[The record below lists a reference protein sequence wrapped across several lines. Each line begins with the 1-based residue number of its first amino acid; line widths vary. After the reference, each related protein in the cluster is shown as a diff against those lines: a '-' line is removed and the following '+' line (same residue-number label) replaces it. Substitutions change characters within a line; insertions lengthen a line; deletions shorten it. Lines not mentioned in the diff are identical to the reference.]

1 VNLNEYVPRS
11 VFTPLHNRD
20 KRWVCVVAHRR
31 CGKTVAMCADLVIG
45 ALETAL
51 PKPQF
56 AYMAPQRDQAKRVA
70 WTYLKDLTRPMW
82 SKPPNESELKIT
94 INNGHGGEST
104 IYVAGAD
111 NYDALRG
118 MYFDGVVLD
127 EVGQIRPSAWYKV
140 LRPALSDRRGWA
152 IFAGTP
158 AGKNMFWN
166 LREEARM
173 NPSTHMLL
181 ELPASKTGIIH
192 PDELRDAKA
201 QMTEDAF
208 AVEYECS
215 FDAAVPGAYF
225 AKQIGEA
232 YNEGRI
238 GKHPVD
244 PAFPVNLVADLGFT
258 DSCSW
263 WGWQDTRDGTRIVD
277 FMEDD
282 NQPIQFYIDWVK
294 SRPYLVNP
302 KGIFLPHDAKA
313 KSLQTGKSIVEQL
326 AAQLDIANLA
336 VVPDIGVQN
345 GIQAVRMM
353 LPRVW
358 FDAERCS
365 DGIEALRQYQ
375 REYDEDKKAFRQSP
389 RHDFSSHPSDAF
401 RMVAVSW
408 SEVADK
414 PPAPEAKPLIVGPEN
429 TVTLNDMWAVHDRT
443 PSKRARI

>member
-1 VNLNEYVPRS
+1 MNLNEYVPRS

-173 NPSTHMLL
+173 NPQTHMLL

-201 QMTEDAF
+201 QMTEEAF
-208 AVEYECS
+208 LVEYECS

-238 GKHPVD
+238 GKHAVD

-263 WGWQDTRDGTRIVD
+263 WGWQETRDGIRIVD

-282 NQPIQFYIDWVK
+282 NQPIQHYIDWVK

-302 KGIFLPHDAKA
+302 KGIFLPHDARA
-313 KSLQTGKSIVEQL
+313 KSLQTGKSIIEQFL
-326 AAQLDIANLA
+326 A
-336 VVPDIGVQN
+336 N
-345 GIQAVRMM
+345 GIRPNLVPEMSLQ
-353 LPRVW
+353 
-358 FDAERCS
+358 
-365 DGIEALRQYQ
+365 DGIEA
-375 REYDEDKKAFRQSP
+375 A
-389 RHDFSSHPSDAF
+389 
-401 RMVAVSW
+401 RMVLPHCYFDEEKTYEGLEHLRAYMREWDEKTQTYRNRPKHDQHSHA
-408 SEVADK
+408 SDSFRYLALAARPSSRK
-414 PPAPEAKPLIVGPEN
+414 SSR
-429 TVTLNDMWAVHDRT
+429 VTTISSLPKGSANYAFALNDIWDCQQVQSGRVG
-443 PSKRARI
+443 

>member
-1 VNLNEYVPRS
+1 MNLNEYKPRD
-11 VFTPLHNRD
+11 VFAPLHNRS

-31 CGKTVAMCADLVIG
+31 AGKTVAMCADLVIG

-173 NPSTHMLL
+173 NPETHLLL

-192 PDELRDAKA
+192 PEELRDAKA

-208 AVEYECS
+208 LVEYECS

-225 AKQIGEA
+225 ARQIGEA
-232 YNEGRI
+232 YSEGRI
-238 GKHPVD
+238 GKHAID
-244 PAFPVNLVADLGFT
+244 PAFPVNLVADLGYT

-263 WGWQDTRDGTRIVD
+263 WGWQETHDGLRIVD

-282 NQPIQFYIDWVK
+282 NQPIQHYIDWVK

-313 KSLQTGKSIVEQL
+313 KSLQTGKSIIEQFL
-326 AAQLDIANLA
+326 A
-336 VVPDIGVQN
+336 N
-345 GIQAVRMM
+345 GIRPNLVPEMSLQ
-353 LPRVW
+353 
-358 FDAERCS
+358 
-365 DGIEALRQYQ
+365 DGIEAARLVIPSCYFDEEKTYEGLEHLRAYM
-375 REYDEDKKAFRQSP
+375 REWDEKTQTYRNRPKHDQHSHASDSFRYLALAARPVSRKSKRVNTITSLPGVGASYAF
-389 RHDFSSHPSDAF
+389 A
-401 RMVAVSW
+401 
-408 SEVADK
+408 
-414 PPAPEAKPLIVGPEN
+414 
-429 TVTLNDMWAVHDRT
+429 LNDIWDCQQPQSGRVG
-443 PSKRARI
+443 

>member
-1 VNLNEYVPRS
+1 MNLNEYQPRS
-11 VFTPLHNRD
+11 VFVPLHNRD
-20 KRWVCVVAHRR
+20 KRWTVVVAHRR

-173 NPSTHMLL
+173 NKDSHMLI

-201 QMTEDAF
+201 QMTEEAF
-208 AVEYECS
+208 LVEYECS
-215 FDAAVPGAYF
+215 FDAAVPGAYY
-225 AKQIGEA
+225 AKQIGDA
-232 YNEGRI
+232 YADGRI
-238 GKHPVD
+238 GKHAVD
-244 PAFPVNLVADLGFT
+244 PELPVNLVADLGYT

-263 WGWQDTRDGTRIVD
+263 WGWQETPDGYRIVD

-282 NQPIQFYIDWVK
+282 NQPIKHYIDWVK
-294 SRPYLVNP
+294 SRAYKV
-302 KGIFLPHDAKA
+302 GHVYLPHDAKA
-313 KSLQTGKSIVEQL
+313 KSLQTGKSIVEQFL
-326 AAQLDIANLA
+326 
-336 VVPDIGVQN
+336 QN
-345 GIQAVRMM
+345 GIQ
-353 LPRVW
+353 PRLVP
-358 FDAERCS
+358 EMS
-365 DGIEALRQYQ
+365 LQDGIEAARMILPECWFDEEPTYDGVDHLRAYMREWDERTQTYRNRPKHDQHSHASDSFRYLALAARKTVRKSKGGNKIQSKQSGGVNYQ
-375 REYDEDKKAFRQSP
+375 FALDDIWDTAPVQS
-389 RHDFSSHPSDAF
+389 
-401 RMVAVSW
+401 
-408 SEVADK
+408 
-414 PPAPEAKPLIVGPEN
+414 G
-429 TVTLNDMWAVHDRT
+429 
-443 PSKRARI
+443 RIG

>member
-1 VNLNEYVPRS
+1 MNLNEYQPRD
-11 VFTPLHNRD
+11 VFKPLHNRS

-31 CGKTVAMCADLVIG
+31 AGKTVAMCADLVIG

-173 NPSTHMLL
+173 NPETHLLL

-208 AVEYECS
+208 LVEYECS
-215 FDAAVPGAYF
+215 FDAAIPGAYY
-225 AKQIGEA
+225 AKIIGDA
-232 YNEGRI
+232 YGDGRI
-238 GKHPVD
+238 GKHPID
-244 PAFPVNLVADLGFT
+244 PAFPVHLAADLGFT

-263 WGWQDTRDGTRIVD
+263 WGWQEVPGGYRVVD

-282 NQPIQFYIDWVK
+282 NQPIQHYIDWVK
-294 SRPYLVNP
+294 SRPYKV
-302 KGIFLPHDAKA
+302 GTVWLPHDARA
-313 KSLQTGKSIVEQL
+313 KSLQTGKSIIEQFL
-326 AAQLDIANLA
+326 A
-336 VVPDIGVQN
+336 N
-345 GIQAVRMM
+345 GIQPRMVPEM
-353 LPRVW
+353 SLQ
-358 FDAERCS
+358 
-365 DGIEALRQYQ
+365 DGIEAARLVLPKCWFDEEPTYDGLDHLRAYM
-375 REYDEDKKAFRQSP
+375 REWDERSQTYRNRPK
-389 RHDFSSHPSDAF
+389 HDQHSHASDAF
-401 RMVAVSW
+401 RYLAL
-408 SEVADK
+408 A
-414 PPAPEAKPLIVGPEN
+414 AGPVKGK
-429 TVTLNDMWAVHDRT
+429 TQRGPKIT
-443 PSKRARI
+443 PSQAKGAHYAFSLDQIWDTAPQPEMRIG

>member
-1 VNLNEYVPRS
+1 MNLNEYQPRS
-11 VFTPLHNRD
+11 VFVPLHNRD
-20 KRWVCVVAHRR
+20 KRWTVVVAHRR

-94 INNGHGGEST
+94 VNNGHGGEST

-166 LREEARM
+166 LREEARL
-173 NPSTHMLL
+173 NPDTHQLL

-192 PDELRDAKA
+192 PDELRDAKV
-201 QMTEDAF
+201 QMTPEAF
-208 AVEYECS
+208 EVEYECS
-215 FDAAVPGAYF
+215 FDAAVPGAYY

-232 YNEGRI
+232 YEQGRI
-238 GKHPVD
+238 G
-244 PAFPVNLVADLGFT
+244 AFPVDKDLPVHLVADLGFT

-263 WGWQDTRDGTRIVD
+263 WGWQETPDGYRVVE

-282 NQPIQFYIDWVK
+282 NQPIKHYIDWVK
-294 SRPYLVNP
+294 SRPYKVG
-302 KGIFLPHDAKA
+302 KVWLPHDARA
-313 KSLQTGKSIVEQL
+313 KSLQTGKSIIEQFL
-326 AAQLDIANLA
+326 AS
-336 VVPDIGVQN
+336 
-345 GIQAVRMM
+345 GITPQIVTEMS
-353 LPRVW
+353 LQ
-358 FDAERCS
+358 
-365 DGIEALRQYQ
+365 DGIEAARLILPDCYFDETVTYDGVDHLRAYM
-375 REYDEDKKAFRQSP
+375 REWDERTQTYRNKPK
-389 RHDFSSHPSDAF
+389 HDQHSHASDAF
-401 RMVAVSW
+401 RYLALAARKKMRKTGHVSKIASQRSQGAHYRFALEDIW
-408 SEVADK
+408 DT
-414 PPAPEAKPLIVGPEN
+414 APVQSG
-429 TVTLNDMWAVHDRT
+429 
-443 PSKRARI
+443 RIG

>member
-1 VNLNEYVPRS
+1 MNLNEYKPRD
-11 VFTPLHNRD
+11 VFAPLHNRS

-31 CGKTVAMCADLVIG
+31 AGKTVAMCADLVIG

-173 NPSTHMLL
+173 NPETHLLL

-192 PDELRDAKA
+192 PEELRDAKA

-208 AVEYECS
+208 LVEYECS

-225 AKQIGEA
+225 ARQIGEA
-232 YNEGRI
+232 YSEGRI
-238 GKHPVD
+238 GKHAID
-244 PAFPVNLVADLGFT
+244 PAFPVNLVADLGYT

-263 WGWQDTRDGTRIVD
+263 WGWQETHDGLRIVD

-282 NQPIQFYIDWVK
+282 NQPIQHYIDWVK

-302 KGIFLPHDAKA
+302 KGIFLPHDARA
-313 KSLQTGKSIVEQL
+313 KSLQTGKSIIEQFL
-326 AAQLDIANLA
+326 A
-336 VVPDIGVQN
+336 N
-345 GIQAVRMM
+345 GIRPNLVPEMSLQ
-353 LPRVW
+353 
-358 FDAERCS
+358 
-365 DGIEALRQYQ
+365 DGIEAARLVIPTCYFDEEKTYEGLEHLRAYM
-375 REYDEDKKAFRQSP
+375 REWDEKTQTYRNRPKHDQHSHASDSFRYLALAARPVSRKSRRVTTITTLPGAGASYAF
-389 RHDFSSHPSDAF
+389 A
-401 RMVAVSW
+401 
-408 SEVADK
+408 
-414 PPAPEAKPLIVGPEN
+414 
-429 TVTLNDMWAVHDRT
+429 LNDIWDCQQPQSGRVG
-443 PSKRARI
+443 

>member
-173 NPSTHMLL
+173 NPETHLLL

-201 QMTEDAF
+201 QMTEEAF
-208 AVEYECS
+208 LVEYECS

-244 PAFPVNLVADLGFT
+244 PAFPVNLVADLGYT

-263 WGWQDTRDGTRIVD
+263 WGWQETRDGIRIVD

-282 NQPIQFYIDWVK
+282 NQPIQHYIDWVK

-302 KGIFLPHDAKA
+302 KGIFLPHDARA
-313 KSLQTGKSIVEQL
+313 KSLQTGKSIIEQFL
-326 AAQLDIANLA
+326 A
-336 VVPDIGVQN
+336 N
-345 GIQAVRMM
+345 GIRPNLVPEMSLQ
-353 LPRVW
+353 
-358 FDAERCS
+358 
-365 DGIEALRQYQ
+365 DGIEAARLTIPTCYFDEEKTYEGLEHLRAYM
-375 REYDEDKKAFRQSP
+375 REWDEKTQTYRNRPKHDQHSHASDSFRYLALAARPTSRKSSRVTTISSLPKGGASYAF
-389 RHDFSSHPSDAF
+389 A
-401 RMVAVSW
+401 
-408 SEVADK
+408 
-414 PPAPEAKPLIVGPEN
+414 
-429 TVTLNDMWAVHDRT
+429 LNDIWDCQAVQSGRVG
-443 PSKRARI
+443 

>member
-1 VNLNEYVPRS
+1 
-11 VFTPLHNRD
+11 
-20 KRWVCVVAHRR
+20 
-31 CGKTVAMCADLVIG
+31 MCADLVIG

-82 SKPPNESELKIT
+82 SKPPNESELKISV
-94 INNGHGGEST
+94 NNGHGGEST
-104 IYVAGAD
+104 IFVAGAD

-127 EVGQIRPSAWYKV
+127 EVGQIRPSAWYRV

-166 LREEARM
+166 LREEARL
-173 NPSTHMLL
+173 NPQTHMLI

-208 AVEYECS
+208 LVEYECS

-232 YNEGRI
+232 FGENRI
-238 GKHPVD
+238 GKFPID
-244 PAFPVNLVADLGFT
+244 PAFPVNLVADLGYT

-263 WGWQDTRDGTRIVD
+263 WGWQETHDGIRIVD

-294 SRPYLVNP
+294 SRPYVVNP
-302 KGIFLPHDAKA
+302 KGVFLPHDARA
-313 KSLQTGKSIVEQL
+313 KSLQTGKSIIEQFL
-326 AAQLDIANLA
+326 A
-336 VVPDIGVQN
+336 N
-345 GIQAVRMM
+345 GIRPNLVPEMSLQ
-353 LPRVW
+353 
-358 FDAERCS
+358 
-365 DGIEALRQYQ
+365 DGIEAARLTIPQCYFDEEKTYEGLEHLRAYM
-375 REYDEDKKAFRQSP
+375 REWDEKTQTYRNRPKHDQHSHASDSFRYLALAARPKMRKSSRVTTITSLPKGGMSYAF
-389 RHDFSSHPSDAF
+389 A
-401 RMVAVSW
+401 
-408 SEVADK
+408 
-414 PPAPEAKPLIVGPEN
+414 
-429 TVTLNDMWAVHDRT
+429 LNDIWDCQT
-443 PSKRARI
+443 PQSGRVG